1 MFSQELYFLLYVFMI
16 NLKTVQCIQRIFL
29 IIKMKLVIMPTKL
42 IKYIV
47 FKKIY
52 VTRQRNVTV
61 TVMFLERPRP
71 IQLNEREGEIE
82 RILTIYEIIQI
93 FAL

>member
-1 MFSQELYFLLYVFMI
+1 
-16 NLKTVQCIQRIFL
+16 
-29 IIKMKLVIMPTKL
+29 MPTK
-42 IKYIV
+42 V
-47 FKKIY
+47 CCFKIY

-71 IQLNEREGEIE
+71 IQQNEREGEIE
-82 RILTIYEIIQI
+82 RILAIYEIIQI